1 MSNPP
6 DLMLSRMRELHHMV
20 QESDPFAYSGDQ
32 HLVSC
37 SCRHGNVVHIWRE
50 GDAEPDWRC
59 PTLKLLDEYESG
71 IQ

>member
-1 MSNPP
+1 
-6 DLMLSRMRELHHMV
+6 MV